1 MKNKKMVFKV
11 SVDDTTKGNIG
22 VMVEMLEAGDELLKY
37 AFASFIQ
44 YINEEEYISNLWEEA
59 KGLVKGMVNQ
69 EGYYR
74 LSSVNS
80 MF

>member
-1 MKNKKMVFKV
+1 MKNKKMIFKV

-22 VMVEMLEAGDELLKY
+22 VMVEMLEAEDELLKY

-59 KGLVKGMVNQ
+59 KELVKGMAN
-69 EGYYR
+69 
-74 LSSVNS
+74 
-80 MF
+80 

>member
-22 VMVEMLEAGDELLKY
+22 VMVEMLEAEDELLKY

-44 YINEEEYISNLWEEA
+44 YINEEEYISDLWEEA
-59 KGLVKGMVNQ
+59 KELVKGMAN
-69 EGYYR
+69 
-74 LSSVNS
+74 
-80 MF
+80 

>member
-22 VMVEMLEAGDELLKY
+22 VMVEMLEAEDELLKY

-59 KGLVKGMVNQ
+59 KELVKGMAN
-69 EGYYR
+69 
-74 LSSVNS
+74 
-80 MF
+80 